1 MTDNHGNISIKGLI
15 IIFLLFLVA
24 LLFIILGIYLSYTS
38 DSKKI
43 IEETINNITNTISN
57 VRNNEDSLYLN
68 DSFSLE
74 SNIKTTSKLDETN
87 EDIKDYIDFINNIS
101 KIETNITVTQDKE
114 NEELFYTIESK
125 KNNENYINYRY
136 LIKDSTGYYYNDYVT
151 NKYINV
157 GNNNYFETL
166 KKDSNTI
173 DNIKYLKKCII
184 ESLSNNLSTDYSYKT
199 QEETEYNNTYVKANR
214 LTIELDNKKLNKL
227 YKSVIKDLK
236 NDEKALFLLS
246 NYFEG
251 FEDKTF
257 ENKKFLDK
265 KESIMINIYT
275 TGLTNSFIKLE
286 IIKKNNNE
294 EKRINYEKIDDGKK
308 LLYIISKNRVD
319 YRFEINEVK
328 EGQYDISVY
337 NNKGNDIGT
346 IKITKTGKEKIIDV
360 LINTNNKRL
369 DIDYKYSLDKIN
381 EKKFNETI
389 SLDIK
394 YLVKNNNIL
403 TLSSEINNQYNKKK
417 EIKVNYKE
425 SISEKKLTE
434 EQIQR
439 KNDFFENKKKEI
451 LGGLYEKKK

>member
-1 MTDNHGNISIKGLI
+1 MTDNHGKISIKGLI

-24 LLFIILGIYLSYTS
+24 LLFIVLGIYLSYTG

-43 IEETINNITNTISN
+43 IEETIINITNTMSN
-57 VRNNEDSLYLN
+57 VTNKEDRLYLN

-101 KIETNITVTQDKE
+101 KIETNITVIQDKE
-114 NEELFYTIESK
+114 NEELFYSIEAK

-136 LIKDSTGYYYNDYVT
+136 LINDSTGYYYNDYIT

-166 KKDSNTI
+166 KQDATTI
-173 DNIKYLKKCII
+173 DNIEYLKECII
-184 ESLSNNLSTDYSYKT
+184 ESLSNNLATDYSSKT
-199 QEETEYNNTYVKANR
+199 QEETEYNNTYVQANR
-214 LTIELDNKKLNKL
+214 LSIDLDNKKLNKL

-236 NDEKALFLLS
+236 KDEKASFILN

-251 FEDKTF
+251 FEDKTI
-257 ENKKFLDK
+257 ENRKFLEK
-265 KESIMINIYT
+265 KESIRINIYT

-286 IIKKNNNE
+286 IIKKNNTE
-294 EKRINYEKIDDGKK
+294 EKRINYEKIDEGKEI
-308 LLYIISKNRVD
+308 LYIISKNRVD

-369 DIDYKYSLDKIN
+369 DIDYKYSLDKVN
-381 EKKFNETI
+381 EKKFNETV

-394 YLVKNNNIL
+394 YLVKNKNVL
-403 TLSSEINNQYNKKK
+403 TLSSEVNNKYNKKK
-417 EIKVNYKE
+417 EIKANYKD
-425 SISEKKLTE
+425 SILEKKLTE
-434 EQIQR
+434 EQIQK

-451 LGGLYEKKK
+451 LGGLYEKK

>member
-173 DNIKYLKKCII
+173 DNIKYLKECII

-199 QEETEYNNTYVKANR
+199 QEETEFNNTYVKANR

-257 ENKKFLDK
+257 ENKKFLEK
-265 KESIMINIYT
+265 KESITINIYT

-294 EKRINYEKIDDGKK
+294 EKRIKYEKIDDEKK
-308 LLYIISKNRVD
+308 ILYIISKNRVD
-319 YRFEINEVK
+319 YIFEINEGK

-381 EKKFNETI
+381 EKKFNETV

-425 SISEKKLTE
+425 SILEKKLTE

>member
-1 MTDNHGNISIKGLI
+1 MTDNHGKISIKGLI

-24 LLFIILGIYLSYTS
+24 LLFIVLGIYLSYTG

-43 IEETINNITNTISN
+43 IEETIINITNTMSN
-57 VRNNEDSLYLN
+57 VTNKDDRLYLN

-101 KIETNITVTQDKE
+101 KIETNITVIQDKE
-114 NEELFYTIESK
+114 NEELFYSIEAK

-136 LIKDSTGYYYNDYVT
+136 LINDSTGYYYNDYIT

-166 KKDSNTI
+166 KQDATTI
-173 DNIKYLKKCII
+173 DNIGYLKECII
-184 ESLSNNLSTDYSYKT
+184 ESLSNNLATDYSSKT
-199 QEETEYNNTYVKANR
+199 QEETEYNNTYVQANR
-214 LTIELDNKKLNKL
+214 LSIELDNKKLNKL

-236 NDEKALFLLS
+236 KDEKASFILN

-251 FEDKTF
+251 FEDKTI
-257 ENKKFLDK
+257 ENRKFLEK
-265 KESIMINIYT
+265 KESIRINIYT

-286 IIKKNNNE
+286 IIKKNNTE
-294 EKRINYEKIDDGKK
+294 EKRINYEKIDEGKEI
-308 LLYIISKNRVD
+308 LYIISKNRVD

-369 DIDYKYSLDKIN
+369 DIDYKYSLDKVN
-381 EKKFNETI
+381 EKKFNETV

-394 YLVKNNNIL
+394 YLVKNKNVL
-403 TLSSEINNQYNKKK
+403 TLSSEVNNKYNKKK
-417 EIKVNYKE
+417 EIKANYKD
-425 SISEKKLTE
+425 SILEKKLTE
-434 EQIQR
+434 EQIQK

-451 LGGLYEKKK
+451 LGGLYEKK